1 VRCAAIAPVLF
12 PLPLRTFSRRLPL
25 DVHPFHHKNLFFN
38 ILTDYDLSFQ
48 EIRGIL
54 DRLSEI
60 DAFKEERE
68 ADGGVFY
75 DIQLGQVLY
84 EVDVNGY
91 EVVIYRRTELA
102 GP

>member
-1 VRCAAIAPVLF
+1 M
-12 PLPLRTFSRRLPL
+12 
-25 DVHPFHHKNLFFN
+25 DVHPFHHKNLCFN

-54 DRLSEI
+54 DRLSEL
-60 DAFKEERE
+60 DAFKKEGE

>member
-1 VRCAAIAPVLF
+1 
-12 PLPLRTFSRRLPL
+12 L

-60 DAFKEERE
+60 DAFKEEGE

-75 DIQLGQVLY
+75 DIQLGRVLY